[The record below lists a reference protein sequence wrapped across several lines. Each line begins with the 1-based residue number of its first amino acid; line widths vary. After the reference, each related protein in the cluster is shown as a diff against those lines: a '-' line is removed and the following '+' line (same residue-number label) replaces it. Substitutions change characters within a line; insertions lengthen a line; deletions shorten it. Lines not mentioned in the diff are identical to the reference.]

1 MGRLAAGRES
11 AHAALACGAL
21 EGEGMRAG
29 EAEAEA
35 EAEADAD
42 ADAEVGMGPGM
53 GADPA
58 VRMFRDGGFWYVGM
72 EALGCMAH
80 VGADRASGRPAAA

>member
-1 MGRLAAGRES
+1 
-11 AHAALACGAL
+11 
-21 EGEGMRAG
+21 MRAG

-35 EAEADAD
+35 EAD

-58 VRMFRDGGFWYVGM
+58 VRMFRDWGFWYVGM